1 MRRRRDALLGF
12 RVTASC
18 VVIAAVRRAKR
29 LASLSPSLPRGQCQV
44 SRRSEL
50 TVAQRS
56 QSHLRKDWRLVHK
69 DTAIRQLILVFFI
82 SSSSRNL
89 LRNRTGKFFK
99 LVPRRRPFPRPLRD
113 IFGNIINLSCAAS
126 PSSSSGRSLES
137 PLCTYTV
144 YVPVQCIVCP
154 KKNNYFCRSTGNLT
168 QNGHGIY
175 ELQQLEDEFTC
186 VPMNIGE

>member
-89 LRNRTGKFFK
+89 LRKFFK
-99 LVPRRRPFPRPLRD
+99 LVPRRRPFPRPPRD
-113 IFGNIINLSCAAS
+113 IFGNIINLSCEAS

-137 PLCTYTV
+137 SPR

-154 KKNNYFCRSTGNLT
+154 KK
-168 QNGHGIY
+168 
-175 ELQQLEDEFTC
+175 E
-186 VPMNIGE
+186 

>member
-1 MRRRRDALLGF
+1 MPCCGGVSCEDGVEVCYGDGGGMHFLTFASPPRASLLLQ
-12 RVTASC
+12 C
-18 VVIAAVRRAKR
+18 VVPRDWP
-29 LASLSPSLPRGQCQV
+29 ASLSLPRGQCQV

-50 TVAQRS
+50 TVARRS

-99 LVPRRRPFPRPLRD
+99 LVPRRRPFPRPPRD
-113 IFGNIINLSCAAS
+113 IFGNIINLSCDAS

-137 PLCTYTV
+137 SPR

-154 KKNNYFCRSTGNLT
+154 K
-168 QNGHGIY
+168 
-175 ELQQLEDEFTC
+175 EE
-186 VPMNIGE
+186 